1 MTAPMQFDSQEKF
14 EQNYVT
20 GNGGIREAEK
30 LHELLRPMFL
40 RRKKSEV
47 QKDLP
52 PINRITRF
60 HTLSPM
66 AEKRYQEVLD
76 GIYVALE
83 HYDPRGIGGDERSIM
98 GVLSQI
104 GRLKQICAADKVEYT
119 AEIAT
124 DIAGETDKK
133 ILIFTQYK
141 GTAAKIAQLLGS
153 EAVCTVERRP
163 DSFVSMNAEQRDAL
177 FESVRGDP
185 SIRYIVTTTAAQEG
199 HNLEFCSVVMFNDP
213 LWTPEG
219 HRQCEGRAYGRL
231 SDPHPIDSYYIVA
244 DVEIEKWIMELLDRK
259 LGIIEEAVDGVENSR
274 EVFGSVAKEL
284 IRLVK
289 DAQLR
294 QAAKKGGFV
303 L

>member
-1 MTAPMQFDSQEKF
+1 MVSPFKFDSQERF
-14 EQNYVT
+14 VNQYV
-20 GNGGIREAEK
+20 GLGGSAKEVEK
-30 LHELLRPMFL
+30 LHESLRPMFL
-40 RRKKSEV
+40 RRKKSDV

-52 PINRITRF
+52 PINRVIRF
-60 HTLSPM
+60 HTLSPR
-66 AEKRYQEVLD
+66 AEALYAKVLE

-83 HYDPRGIGGDERSIM
+83 HYDPQGIGGDERNVMSI
-98 GVLSQI
+98 LSQI
-104 GRLKQICAADKVEYT
+104 GRLKQICAADKVDYT
-119 AEIAT
+119 ADLAQ
-124 DIAGETDKK
+124 DISDETGKR
-133 ILIFTQYK
+133 ILIFSQYK
-141 GTAAKIAQLLGS
+141 GTALSIAQRLGG

-163 DSFVSMNAEQRDAL
+163 DSFDSLNAEKRDEL

-185 SIRYIVTTTAAQEG
+185 RVKYIVTTTAAQEG
-199 HNLEFCSVVMFNDP
+199 HNLEFCSVTLFNDP
-213 LWTPEG
+213 FWTPEA
-219 HRQCEGRAYGRL
+219 HRQCEGRSYGRL

-244 DVEIEKWIMELLDRK
+244 DVDIERWIMELLDKK

-284 IRLVK
+284 IRLMK